1 MIRHSV
7 TFSLLHRE
15 RRDGTRSVQVTVTWV
30 GHRVRHTLP
39 VSAPSDAWDAVR
51 QRARNTRTFRG
62 AEGVNAAIQDAGK
75 AVSDLFTRCR
85 LEGRMPSPSDVT
97 AVFGHGSTE
106 DRRTVASAIRDFIA
120 RQSVDRSWQPTTAYK
135 FRHLGDE
142 LASAGLLYLDQ
153 LDDAGQGAFY
163 AHLMRRG
170 LRNSTAQKK
179 AALLHWFLRWCG
191 RQGWIMA
198 TLSAPHFRTVPRRVL
213 FLEWDELM
221 HFYTFDFGSLQHLAN
236 VRDVFCFCAF
246 TGLRFSDAARLRPS
260 DIADGEIRVVTQK
273 TADPLTIPLNK
284 YASAI
289 LSRTF
294 PSPSSGLLLPVIS
307 NQNSNYQ
314 LKDAAMLA
322 QLDRPVSEVYYVG
335 SERLERTSLA
345 WEVITTH
352 WARRTFVVNALRLGI
367 PAEVVMKFTGHSSYA
382 AMRPYIDVADET
394 KRRFMSLFDA

>member
-7 TFSLLHRE
+7 TFSLLPRE
-15 RRDGTRSVQVTVTWV
+15 RRDGTRSVQVTVTWI

-62 AEGVNAAIQDAGK
+62 AEGV
-75 AVSDLFTRCR
+75 
-85 LEGRMPSPSDVT
+85 
-97 AVFGHGSTE
+97 
-106 DRRTVASAIRDFIA
+106 
-120 RQSVDRSWQPTTAYK
+120 
-135 FRHLGDE
+135 
-142 LASAGLLYLDQ
+142 
-153 LDDAGQGAFY
+153 
-163 AHLMRRG
+163 
-170 LRNSTAQKK
+170 
-179 AALLHWFLRWCG
+179 
-191 RQGWIMA
+191 
-198 TLSAPHFRTVPRRVL
+198 
-213 FLEWDELM
+213 
-221 HFYTFDFGSLQHLAN
+221 
-236 VRDVFCFCAF
+236 
-246 TGLRFSDAARLRPS
+246 
-260 DIADGEIRVVTQK
+260 IRVVTQK
-273 TADPLTIPLNK
+273 TADPLTIPLNR
-284 YASAI
+284 YAREIIA
-289 LSRTF
+289 RTL

>member
-1 MIRHSV
+1 
-7 TFSLLHRE
+7 
-15 RRDGTRSVQVTVTWV
+15 
-30 GHRVRHTLP
+30 
-39 VSAPSDAWDAVR
+39 
-51 QRARNTRTFRG
+51 
-62 AEGVNAAIQDAGK
+62 
-75 AVSDLFTRCR
+75 
-85 LEGRMPSPSDVT
+85 
-97 AVFGHGSTE
+97 
-106 DRRTVASAIRDFIA
+106 
-120 RQSVDRSWQPTTAYK
+120 
-135 FRHLGDE
+135 
-142 LASAGLLYLDQ
+142 
-153 LDDAGQGAFY
+153 
-163 AHLMRRG
+163 
-170 LRNSTAQKK
+170 
-179 AALLHWFLRWCG
+179 
-191 RQGWIMA
+191 MA

-273 TADPLTIPLNK
+273 TADPLTIPLNR
-284 YASAI
+284 YAREIIA
-289 LSRTF
+289 RTL